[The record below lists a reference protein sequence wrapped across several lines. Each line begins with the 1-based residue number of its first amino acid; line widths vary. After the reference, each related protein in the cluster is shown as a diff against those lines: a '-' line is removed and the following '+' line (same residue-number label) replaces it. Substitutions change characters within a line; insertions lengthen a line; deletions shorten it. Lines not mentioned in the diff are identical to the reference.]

1 MRIGTAPELH
11 PRQSCP
17 APPDPARD
25 EPRGAPYIQGMA
37 EHVTVRDDD
46 YVIDQ
51 NWAGYTADEHAVWD
65 FLYRRQRDILADR
78 ADVALIEGHERLNLN
93 RGGIPNFSVMNEE
106 LKRRTGFTVVA
117 VPGLVPDEVF
127 FTHLANRRFPAG
139 QFIRRRDQLD
149 YIQEPDIFHDVF
161 GHVPLLTNPVFADYM
176 EAYGKGGL
184 RAMKFGRLKNLAA
197 LYWYTVEFGLIETPK
212 GVRIYGAGISSSKDE
227 SIFSLE
233 DPSPNRLRFGLERVM
248 RTEYRIDDF
257 QQTYFVIRSYDE
269 LFRATVDTDFAPL
282 YERLG
287 DGVSYKP
294 ETVLASDSAIHRGT
308 QAYAK
313 AKAKG

>member
-1 MRIGTAPELH
+1 MTSHI
-11 PRQSCP
+11 
-17 APPDPARD
+17 
-25 EPRGAPYIQGMA
+25 
-37 EHVTVRDDD
+37 TVRNDD

-51 NWAGYTADEHAVWD
+51 NWAGYSADDHAVWD
-65 FLYRRQRDILADR
+65 FLYRRQRDILGTR
-78 ADVALIEGHERLNLN
+78 ADKALIEGHEALNLN
-93 RGGIPNFSVMNEE
+93 RGGIPNFAVINEE
-106 LKRRTGFTVVA
+106 LKKRTGFSVIA

-139 QFIRRRDQLD
+139 QFIRGRHQLD
-149 YIQEPDIFHDVF
+149 YLQEPDIFHDVF

-197 LYWYTVEFGLIETPK
+197 LYWYTVEFGLIETPQ

-227 SIFSLE
+227 SIFALD
-233 DPSPNRLRFGLERVM
+233 DPSPNRLRFDLERVM
-248 RTEYRIDDF
+248 RTDYRIDDF

-282 YERLG
+282 YERLA
-287 DGVSYKP
+287 DGVAYAP
-294 ETVLASDSAIHRGT
+294 ETVLASDGVIHRGT
-308 QAYAK
+308 QEYARSR
-313 AKAKG
+313 A

>member
-1 MRIGTAPELH
+1 MSSHITF
-11 PRQSCP
+11 
-17 APPDPARD
+17 
-25 EPRGAPYIQGMA
+25 
-37 EHVTVRDDD
+37 RDDD

-65 FLYRRQRDILADR
+65 FLYRRQVEILKDR
-78 ADVALIEGHERLNLN
+78 ADPAMLRGLETLNLN
-93 RGGIPNFSVMNEE
+93 RGGIPDFSDINVE
-106 LKRRTGFTVVA
+106 LKARTGFEVVA

-127 FTHLANRRFPAG
+127 FNHLANRRFPAG
-139 QFIRRRDQLD
+139 QFIRTRAQLD
-149 YIQEPDIFHDVF
+149 YLQEPDIFHDVF
-161 GHVPLLTNPVFADYM
+161 GHVPLLTDPVFADYM

-227 SIFSLE
+227 SIFALD
-233 DPSPNRLRFGLERVM
+233 DPSPNRIRFDLERVM
-248 RTEYRIDDF
+248 RTRYRIDDF
-257 QQTYFVIRSYDE
+257 QQTYFVIRSYDD

-282 YERLG
+282 YGRLADEVG
-287 DGVSYKP
+287 YAADQVLPTDDVVS
-294 ETVLASDSAIHRGT
+294 RGS

-313 AKAKG
+313 AKAAG